1 MSPHTLAL
9 RAVRGAALVLATTAI
24 AAPQDAQAQRRLLG
38 RPVATATAT
47 AGVVTAD
54 RSLGG
59 ESRESALLPVPVE
72 GIARDQLHDTYTAA
86 RSEGRTHHA
95 IDIHAPRGTPV
106 IAVADGTIRKLHS
119 GARGGLSVYL
129 MDDDGATRYYYAHLD
144 GYAEGLR
151 EGQRVERGE
160 VIGYVGD
167 TGNAAPGDYHLHF
180 SVAILDNPSR
190 WWDGRNLNPYVLLRQ
205 PPAR

>member
-1 MSPHTLAL
+1 MFPHNLAFRAL
-9 RAVRGAALVLATTAI
+9 RGATFVLAVTAL
-24 AAPQDAQAQRRLLG
+24 AAPQGAQAQRLLG
-38 RPVATATAT
+38 RPIASASTGLVAS
-47 AGVVTAD
+47 D

-72 GIARDQLHDTYTAA
+72 GISRDQLHDTYNAA
-86 RSEGRTHHA
+86 RSQGRTHHA

-119 GARGGLSVYL
+119 GSRGGISVYL
-129 MDDDGATRYYYAHLD
+129 LDDDGTTRYYYAHLD
-144 GYAEGLR
+144 AYAQGLH

-190 WWDGRNLNPYVLLRQ
+190 WWEGRNLNPYVLLRQ

>member
-1 MSPHTLAL
+1 MFPHNLAF
-9 RAVRGAALVLATTAI
+9 RALRGAAFVLAVTAL
-24 AAPQDAQAQRRLLG
+24 APGAQAQRPALLG
-38 RPVATATAT
+38 RPVAYAAT
-47 AGVVTAD
+47 GLVSSD
-54 RSLGG
+54 RALARD

-72 GIARDQLHDTYTAA
+72 GISRDQLRDTYTAA
-86 RSEGRTHHA
+86 RSQGRVHHA

-129 MDDDGATRYYYAHLD
+129 LDDDGATRYYYAHLD
-144 GYAEGLR
+144 GYAQGLH

-190 WWDGRNLNPYVLLRQ
+190 WWEGRNLNPYVLLRQ